1 MPKFTPWGRGVV
13 GISPLV
19 ALGWLGGIAFH
30 MCKCKQK
37 IINMQKAKTNI
48 YPQEPGSDGF

>member
-1 MPKFTPWGRGVV
+1 MPKFTPRGRGVV

-19 ALGWLGGIAFH
+19 ALGWLGGVAFH